1 MDGAAYTI
9 EMQAQAVGVGAT
21 ASEVV
26 ALANAIDATAKV
38 ATTFDSAIAAAKA
51 QLAQAANASAAAADG
66 LRAAE
71 GSYAGLEREATRA
84 AKAIERASVKG
95 NVDPSG
101 MMALVVQAE
110 RAAQAVTAQAAA
122 VDKAKASATAAAAE
136 EKRLADALKS
146 LEGAATKSA
155 TKLQS
160 AGKESAQAFQKSGQS
175 LDQLAS
181 QLSPTAGKFVQLKQA
196 IGGAGVAG
204 AVMLA
209 AAAVAALVVGLGA
222 AAFAAAKFAI
232 AGDKVAKARLDKIS
246 KKAADAFASLFSG
259 IKTTPLL
266 NALDRM
272 VESFGRN
279 SAAGGALA
287 RLIERI
293 MNPLIAGIEA
303 VQPLAHELWNGL
315 VYGALQVAIMVI
327 RARNAILRIIPESVK
342 GAIRDFIAKLDA
354 MGIAFSAGKVIM
366 YAVAAVLGVIA
377 IAFVAVGATIAT
389 VIGFFVGIIYAAG
402 WLLGELWDLA
412 TGAWDAISS
421 FAAGVWEG
429 ITSAVDAVTSFVS
442 ETASAIADWVSGAVQ
457 AGTDFVMGLAQGI
470 ADAASAVVDAAK
482 ELASSAVDAV
492 TEALDIGS
500 PSRVMR
506 GKGRFGGQG
515 LALGFKDEEGE
526 VRGAVERLAG
536 IADEETRPGAGSG
549 RVLKVEGDKSSTS
562 TVGGN
567 TYQITIQAPSG
578 DAEDIRSA
586 FERWLTS
593 SADAIA
599 LQVGGGEVPA

>member
-327 RARNAILRIIPESVK
+327 KARNAILKLIPDSVK

-354 MGIAFSAGKVIM
+354 MGIAFSVGKVIM
-366 YAVAAVLGVIA
+366 YAVAAVLGLVA
-377 IAFVAVGATIAT
+377 VAFVAVGATIAT
-389 VIGFFVGIIYAAG
+389 VVAFFVGVIKLAILVVEGFWAA
-402 WLLGELWDLA
+402 LQ
-412 TGAWDAISS
+412 TVGAWIGEFATAIADGVSAAYDAVATFCSDAWSAIS
-421 FAAGVWEG
+421 
-429 ITSAVDAVTSFVS
+429 
-442 ETASAIADWVSGAVQ
+442 DWVSGAVQ

-515 LALGFKDEEGE
+515 LAMGFEDEEGE
-526 VRGAVERLAG
+526 VRGAVERLTG
-536 IADEETRPGAGSG
+536 IADEQIAGPSG
-549 RVLKVEGDKSSTS
+549 RVLRVEGDKSTTS